1 MPTKH
6 VTVLLGLTTVL
17 LMIGA
22 GGVFGAEAGARA
34 AEIIT
39 KAADVRGLNP
49 EQAAQRLPVQVE
61 GVVTFTFNPRS
72 CFVQDESA
80 GIYVGNGVES
90 PPLRVGDWV
99 RVEGVTDPGDY
110 TPIIVPSRFELLG
123 RTNLPPAR
131 RVTYA
136 DLMTGREDSQWV
148 EVVGLVRTADGRPEE
163 PRAIEVDMGGGRITV
178 FVPTV
183 PGGDLTQLVDST
195 VRVRGVCGT
204 WFNRLR
210 QLFGIRLMV
219 PRWEDITVEIPAP
232 PDVLAQ
238 PSQPIGELL
247 RFGPQGSYGHRVK
260 VAGTVI
266 LQQPGRAFFL
276 QDERHGL
283 LVQSRQAGTLE
294 PGDKVE
300 VVGFPDTGEYTPMLR
315 DAVWRKTASGAGPA
329 PVLVRPDEAL
339 TGMHDS
345 RLIAVEGRLLE
356 RSRNNLQTIL
366 LLEGEGRVFTALLE
380 SADPRAALAHLQNNS
395 RLRVTGVCRIE
406 VGEDWRAGPEWRAKA
421 FHLLMRSP
429 ADVQLLA
436 LPPWWS
442 LGRLLWVIGILTAI
456 VLASLLWATVLRRKV
471 RQQTR
476 IIRQKLELE
485 ARLKERYR
493 DLFESANDMVY
504 THDLSG
510 RLTSINLAGE
520 QLLGR
525 SRAQMVN
532 RCLADFIVEEQR
544 PAARRW
550 LQDVVEGKAPPTVD
564 WDFLNARG
572 ERVRLETSPRLILHE
587 GGEAEVEGI
596 ARDVTERRRLERE
609 ILEISTREQ
618 RRIGHDLHDGVCQ
631 QLAGIAVLAD
641 VLADK
646 LEGDGRPEA
655 ADLRKLTDL
664 VGQANQQTRG
674 VARALFPV
682 RLEENGLV
690 SALQELAEGTAAFFN
705 TPCHFHL
712 DSAAQVPD
720 ATVALHLYY
729 IAQEAILNAVKH
741 GKARQI
747 EIRLESNGGEGLAL
761 TVQND
766 GLPFQAQEGHAR
778 GMGIPIMNYRARMI
792 GATISIQSPPGG
804 GTRLVCQLLRREAAP
819 LCGEGPRPP
828 GPPQACVRATE
839 TINVKL

>member
-6 VTVLLGLTTVL
+6 VKVLLRLTWVL
-17 LMIGA
+17 VVVGSVSLS
-22 GGVFGAEAGARA
+22 GAESEPKPSG
-34 AEIIT
+34 IIT
-39 KAADVRGLNP
+39 NAAYVRSLSP
-49 EQAAQRLPVQVE
+49 EGAAQRLPVRIE
-61 GVVTFTFNPRS
+61 GVVTFSFNPRS

-80 GIYVGNGVES
+80 GIYVGNGVEAPALS
-90 PPLRVGDWV
+90 AGDLV
-99 RVEGVTDPGDY
+99 RVEGVSDPGDY
-110 TPIIVPSRFELLG
+110 APIVVPSRFEVLG

-136 DLMTGREDSQWV
+136 DLMTGHEDSQWV

-163 PRAIEVDMGGGRITV
+163 QRAIEVDLGGGRITV
-178 FVPTV
+178 FLPNI
-183 PGGDLTQLVDST
+183 PHEDLMGLVDST

-210 QLFGIRLMV
+210 QLFGVRLMV
-219 PRWEDITVEIPAP
+219 PRWEDITIEVPAP
-232 PDVLAQ
+232 PDVLGQ
-238 PSQPIGELL
+238 RSQPIGELL
-247 RFGPQGSYGHRVK
+247 RFAPQGSYGHRVK

-266 LQQPGRAFFL
+266 LQQPGRALFL
-276 QDERHGL
+276 QDERYGL
-283 LVQSRQAGTLE
+283 FVQSRQTGTLE
-294 PGDKVE
+294 PGDRVE

-315 DAVWRKTASGAGPA
+315 DAVWRKTASGPGPT
-329 PVLVRPDEAL
+329 PMLVRPDEAL
-339 TGMHDS
+339 TGMHDC

-356 RSRNNLQTIL
+356 RSRDNLQTIL
-366 LLEGEGRVFTALLE
+366 LLEGEGRVFTARLE
-380 SADPRAALAHLQNNS
+380 SADPRAALAHLQNHS
-395 RLRVTGVCRIE
+395 RLRVAGVCRIE

-421 FHLLMRSP
+421 FHLLLRSP
-429 ADVQLLA
+429 ADVQVLA

-442 LGRLLWVIGILTAI
+442 LKRLLWVIGLLLAV

-471 RQQTR
+471 QQQTR
-476 IIRQKLELE
+476 IIQQKLELE

-504 THDLSG
+504 THDLNG
-510 RLTSINLAGE
+510 RLTSINQAGE

-525 SRAQMVN
+525 SRAEVAN
-532 RCLADFIVEEQR
+532 RCLVDFIVEEQR
-544 PAARRW
+544 PAARQW
-550 LQDVVEGKAPPTVD
+550 LQDILKGKAPPTMD

-572 ERVRLETSPRLILHE
+572 ERVRLETSPRLIGHQ
-587 GGEAEVEGI
+587 GGEVEVEGI

-646 LEGDGRPEA
+646 LEAVGRPEA
-655 ADLRKLTDL
+655 AEVRKITNL

-690 SALQELAEGTAAFFN
+690 SALEELAQGTAAFFN
-705 TPCHFHL
+705 TRCEFHS
-712 DSAAQVPD
+712 DAAARVCD

-741 GKARQI
+741 GKARLIQ
-747 EIRLESNGGEGLAL
+747 IRLESSGNQGLTL

-766 GLPFQAQEGHAR
+766 GLAFEFPEGR
-778 GMGIPIMNYRARMI
+778 GPGMGIPIMNYRARMI
-792 GATISIQSPPGG
+792 GATINIQTPPGG
-804 GTRLVCQLLRREAAP
+804 GTRVVCELLREPVLAADKLPLGAPREACA
-819 LCGEGPRPP
+819 
-828 GPPQACVRATE
+828 VE
-839 TINVKL
+839 TQTVKVK